1 MRNKTKNQ
9 NNKTNKNQSHL
20 GWYAKFL
27 ELYISHDM
35 PKPRMTTHQIM
46 LDFWKVA
53 RKEKN

>member
-27 ELYISHDM
+27 ELYISHDI